1 MNCVCPPQRLRHRS
15 SLVNQLCEE
24 LVGAQKMAALTKAE
38 LREALQLK
46 GVPVPP
52 GSFKKDVLVRLYR
65 EHVPGSDARLAAG
78 LDFSSDEELDAQDE
92 EHVGEVSAEVRS
104 LTNDDLFDKLR
115 EFGYPVGPIVD
126 STRGVYE
133 KRLQQ
138 FLNGSQTP
146 ARPSVRRSTARPSAA
161 AEFSA
166 TDEDDDDEGT
176 PLQDVPVSRLGLSG
190 NSSRGEGSGALYSPS
205 TSSGGGGGHFGY
217 GHGGVFGGEDVPV
230 VSRTSAT
237 FTTAGSSTPARS
249 ALRARAGALSRND
262 TSGRGSQLYGSGG
275 GTSSAAVQQQ
285 GSASSGSK
293 GLSLGV
299 KVATVAA
306 LVAAILLV
314 YASLEYFKVPVH
326 VPSVVDK

>member
-1 MNCVCPPQRLRHRS
+1 
-15 SLVNQLCEE
+15 
-24 LVGAQKMAALTKAE
+24 MAALTKAE
-38 LREALQLK
+38 LREALELK

-52 GSFKKDVLVRLYR
+52 GSYKKDVLVRLYR

-92 EHVGEVSAEVRS
+92 ERVVEVSTEVRS
-104 LTNDDLFDKLR
+104 LTNDDLFEKLR

-146 ARPSVRRSTARPSAA
+146 ARPSARRSTARPSAA

-166 TDEDDDDEGT
+166 TDDDDDEGT

-190 NSSRGEGSGALYSPS
+190 NNSSRGEGSGALYSPS
-205 TSSGGGGGHFGY
+205 TSSGGGGGYFGY

-237 FTTAGSSTPARS
+237 FTTAGSSTPARG
-249 ALRARAGALSRND
+249 ALRARTGALGRND
-262 TSGRGSQLYGSGG
+262 TSGQRGSQLGSSGG
-275 GTSSAAVQQQ
+275 TASAAMQQH
-285 GSASSGSK
+285 GSASSK
-293 GLSLGV
+293 GLSLGA
-299 KVATVAA
+299 KVVTVAA
-306 LVAAILLV
+306 LVAAVLLV

-326 VPSVVDK
+326 VPSVVNK